1 MIPNSRFTVGIHIL
15 TALAYNRNQ
24 PLTSEVIAASVNT
37 SPVVIRRALGAL
49 RRAGLVVSQPGN
61 RGGWRLTREPDQITL
76 RDAYNAVQRGSLF
89 ASPPKQPNPQCPIGK
104 TICIALSDFFAEAEE
119 AMKDRLAE
127 RTIAEVLAHVQ
138 EGASL

>member
-15 TALAYNRNQ
+15 TVLAYNRDQ

-37 SPVVIRRALGAL
+37 NPVVIRRVLGDL
-49 RRAGLVVSQPGN
+49 RRAGLVISQPGN

-76 RDAYNAVQRGSLF
+76 RDAYNAMQQGSLF

-104 TICIALSDFFAEAEE
+104 TICLALSGFFAEAED

-127 RTIAEVLAHVQ
+127 HTIADVLAHVQ
-138 EGASL
+138 DCP